1 MSNTVVDLINFSSRS
16 KVPVIQQTAMAE
28 CGLAC
33 LAMVCSFHGHR
44 TDLNTL
50 RQKFPVSLKGAT
62 LQDLM
67 TMADSLAFTTR
78 PLKVELNE
86 LKDLKVPA
94 ILHWNMNHFVVLVKC
109 NNRGVVI
116 HDPAAGR
123 RELSYDEVSRH
134 FTGVALEIAP
144 SPGFSPK
151 DERRS
156 MRLTDFW
163 SRITGFGGALLK
175 VLTLSLVLQ
184 FFALGGPY
192 YLQVIVDDAIVS
204 NDTNLI
210 TILAIGFGILMV
222 LEAVT
227 GLLRSWVLLM
237 FSSLLNI
244 QMANNLFRHLVRLPM
259 SYFENRHI
267 GDTVSRFQS
276 LHSIRAMFTTGF
288 VEAFVDGGMS
298 IVLLVLMFLYDVQLA
313 LIVVGFTLAFLG
325 LRMALFRPFRN
336 ITEENIV
343 NAAKEQS
350 NFMETV
356 RGIQSIKLFGK
367 EVDRQSQWQHRY
379 ADLVNTDIRLGK
391 YTIAFQTANSFLF
404 GLENILVVFVAANTV
419 LDPAAGFTVGM
430 LYAFI
435 AYKRQFT
442 SKAQALIAKII
453 EFRMLKLHLERIADI
468 AKTPEEEHIDG
479 VYDGQPSKLNGA
491 LQVRGLTYRY
501 SPSDPY
507 LFDHLDFDVKP
518 GELVAL
524 TGPSGVG
531 KTTLL
536 KILIGL
542 LEPEDGCVRAVISNG
557 DDKSNAID
565 IRQIGLRDYRSQIAA
580 VMQDDQLMSGT
591 ISDNICFFDAAADPA
606 WVRRCAQLACLLPD
620 IEAMPMGFNSLVG
633 DMGTTLSGG
642 QKQRLLLA
650 RALYRRP
657 RILLLD
663 EATSHLDVQT
673 EMLINQHLSKLPMT
687 RIVIAHRQATID
699 VAERV
704 VKLTAGRLSDIRAEA
719 CERRDP
725 DLVGETD

>member
-1 MSNTVVDLINFSSRS
+1 MNNPVTDLINFSSRS
-16 KVPVIQQTAMAE
+16 KVPVIQQTALAE

-33 LAMVCSFHGHR
+33 LAMVSSFHGYQ

-67 TMADSLAFTTR
+67 TTADSLAFTAR
-78 PLKVELNE
+78 PLKVELGE
-86 LKDLKVPA
+86 LKDLKLPA
-94 ILHWNMNHFVVLVKC
+94 ILHWNMNHFVVLVEC
-109 NNRGVVI
+109 NGRGAII
-116 HDPAAGR
+116 HDPAIGR
-123 RELSYDEVSRH
+123 RELSYDDISKH
-134 FTGVALEIAP
+134 FTGVALELAP
-144 SPGFSPK
+144 TPGFVKK

-163 SRITGFGGALLK
+163 TRISGFGRAILQ
-175 VLTLSLVLQ
+175 VLALSLVLQ

-192 YLQVIVDDAIVS
+192 YLQLIVDDAIVS
-204 NDTNLI
+204 NDVNLI
-210 TILAIGFGILMV
+210 TILAIGFGILML

-227 GLLRSWVLLM
+227 GLLRSWVVLM
-237 FSSLLNI
+237 FSSLMNI

-298 IVLLVLMFLYDVQLA
+298 IVLLVLLFLYDVQLA
-313 LIVVGFTLAFLG
+313 LIVVGFTLAFLA

-391 YTIAFQTANSFLF
+391 YTIAFQTANSLLF

-442 SKAQALIAKII
+442 TKAQALIAKII

-479 VYDGQPSKLNGA
+479 VSGGQASKLNGA
-491 LQVRGLTYRY
+491 LQVSGLTYRY
-501 SPSDPY
+501 SPNDPY
-507 LFDHLDFDVKP
+507 LFDHLNFEVKP

-536 KILIGL
+536 KLLIGL
-542 LEPEDGCVRAVISNG
+542 LEPEEGSVKAVVTVG
-557 DDKSNAID
+557 EDKTQAKD
-565 IRQIGLRDYRSQIAA
+565 IRQIGLRSYRSQIAA

-591 ISDNICFFDAAADPA
+591 ISDNISFFDAESDPA
-606 WVRRCAQLACLLPD
+606 WIRRCAQLACLLPD
-620 IEAMPMGFNSLVG
+620 IEAMPMGMNSLVG

-657 RILLLD
+657 SILLLD
-663 EATSHLDVQT
+663 EATSHLDVNT
-673 EMLINQHLSKLPMT
+673 EAQINQHLSKLPMT
-687 RIVIAHRQATID
+687 RIAIAHRQATID
-699 VAERV
+699 MAERV
-704 VKLTAGRLSDIRAEA
+704 VTLTGGKISDLETSTPEAHESTLAGEKD
-719 CERRDP
+719 
-725 DLVGETD
+725 